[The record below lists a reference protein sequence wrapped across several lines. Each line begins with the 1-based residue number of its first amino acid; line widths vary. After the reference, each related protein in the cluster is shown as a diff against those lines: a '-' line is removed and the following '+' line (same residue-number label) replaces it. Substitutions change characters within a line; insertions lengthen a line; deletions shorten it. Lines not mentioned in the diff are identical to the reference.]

1 MKCSETEANN
11 ETKSITN
18 TNAQSQCPNLNTTV
32 MDKHQNTKLG

>member
-18 TNAQSQCPNLNTTV
+18 TMPKVNAQTSIQL
-32 MDKHQNTKLG
+32 

>member
-18 TNAQSQCPNLNTTV
+18 TKSQCPNLNTTV